1 MKKRRLGVNG
11 PDVSAIGLGCMGM
24 SEFYGTSDDAQ
35 SKKLILEALRSG
47 ITMLDTADMYGHG
60 HNEMLIADALK
71 EWSGDVFIATKFGIQ
86 RQKGSYERTISGRP
100 EYVRASAEDSLKR
113 LQREVIDL
121 YYIHRVDTSVP
132 IEETVGAMAE
142 LVRQGKVRYIGISEA
157 SEATIRR
164 AHAVHPLTAVQS
176 EYSLWTRRVEQ
187 KTLPVIRGMGIGF
200 VAYSP
205 LGRGFLTGTITDI
218 EKLEAGDFRRFTPR
232 FQGDNFNDNRRLVEA
247 VEDIARGKGV
257 TTAQLALAWL
267 LSKHDDIVPIPG
279 TRRKNYLME
288 NIEAVDITLN
298 DEEIKEIESAVP
310 VDAVKGER
318 YPEAGMVGIDG

>member
-1 MKKRRLGVNG
+1 MKKRRLGLNG
-11 PDVSAIGLGCMGM
+11 PEVSAIGLGCMGM

-35 SKKLILEALRSG
+35 SKELILEALRNG

-60 HNEMLIADALK
+60 HNEMLIAEALK
-71 EWSGDVFIATKFGIQ
+71 GWSGEVFIATKFGIQ

-100 EYVRASAEDSLKR
+100 EYVRASAEGSLKR
-113 LQREVIDL
+113 LRREVIDL

-132 IEETVGAMAE
+132 IEETVGALAE

-187 KTLPVIRGMGIGF
+187 KTLSAIRELGIGF

-205 LGRGFLTGTITDI
+205 LGRGFLTGTITDV
-218 EKLEAGDFRRFTPR
+218 ERLEAGDFRRYTPR
-232 FQGDNFNDNRRLVEA
+232 FQGDNFDTNRRLVEA
-247 VEDIARGKGV
+247 VEAIAHHRGV

-267 LSKHDDIVPIPG
+267 LSKGDDIVPIPG
-279 TRRKNYLME
+279 TRRTNYLME
-288 NIEAVDITLN
+288 NIGAVDITLTG
-298 DEEIKEIESAVP
+298 EEIDAIEAVVP
-310 VDAVKGER
+310 IDAVSGER